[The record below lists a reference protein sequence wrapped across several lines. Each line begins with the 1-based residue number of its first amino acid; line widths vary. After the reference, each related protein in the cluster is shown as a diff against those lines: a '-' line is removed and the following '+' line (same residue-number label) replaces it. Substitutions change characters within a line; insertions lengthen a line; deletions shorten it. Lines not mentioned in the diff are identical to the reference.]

1 MKRVLEVMG
10 LGILGGVFVLS
21 SVLLDTLALMF
32 AGFALCG
39 FLSGKLGFTERIAS
53 IISIFILSTLFL
65 LAHTAVYGSNAVM
78 GLLALILYSVFTV
91 PVFFLFSFAG
101 RRVLK

>member
-1 MKRVLEVMG
+1 MRRVLEVLG

-21 SVLLDTLALMF
+21 STLLDALALMF

-53 IISIFILSTLFL
+53 IISIFILSATFL
-65 LAHTAVYGSNAVM
+65 LVHTAVYGSNAAL

-101 RRVLK
+101 RRILK